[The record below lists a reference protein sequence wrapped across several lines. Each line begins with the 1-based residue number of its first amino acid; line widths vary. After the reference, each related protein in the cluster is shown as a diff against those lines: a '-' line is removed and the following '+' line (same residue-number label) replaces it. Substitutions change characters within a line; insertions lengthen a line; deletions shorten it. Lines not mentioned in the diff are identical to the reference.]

1 MSKSDE
7 RGRLITIEGGEG
19 VGKSSSMD
27 FVAGHLTDRGL
38 PVHQTREPGGTRFAE
53 AVRELLVNRDSAP
66 IPPKAELLLIFAAR
80 DSHIE
85 SVIRPALERGTWV
98 LCDRFTD
105 ASYAYQGGGRQ
116 LGQEPVAWLENW
128 IQGSLRPDLTLL
140 LDAPVEVGMARAD
153 HRGERDRFES
163 EAGTFMKRVREAYL
177 ERAEREPD
185 RIRVIDAAG
194 DRQAVRANLR
204 QTLDDWLADKLP
216 DVSQPEK
223 RHDRGE

>member
-1 MSKSDE
+1 MSKAGE

-19 VGKSSSMD
+19 VGKSSCMD
-27 FVAGHLTDRGL
+27 FVAGHLADRGL

-66 IPPKAELLLIFAAR
+66 VTPKAELLLIFAAR

-85 SVIRPALERGTWV
+85 SVIRPALDQGTWV

-128 IQGSLRPDLTLL
+128 IQDSLRPDLTLL

-163 EAGTFMKRVREAYL
+163 EASAFMNRVRETYL
-177 ERAEREPD
+177 ERAKSEPD

-194 DRQAVRANLR
+194 TQQTVRTNLSR
-204 QTLDDWLADKLP
+204 TLDDWLADKLSDTP
-216 DVSQPEK
+216 QPEK
-223 RHDRGE
+223 RHGRGE

>member
-1 MSKSDE
+1 MSKAGE

-27 FVAGHLTDRGL
+27 FVAGHLADRGL

-66 IPPKAELLLIFAAR
+66 VTPKAELLLIFAAR

-128 IQGSLRPDLTLL
+128 IQDSLRPDLTLL

-163 EAGTFMKRVREAYL
+163 EAGAFMNRVREAYL
-177 ERAEREPD
+177 ERAEAEPD

-194 DRQAVRANLR
+194 TQQTVRTNLSR
-204 QTLDDWLADKLP
+204 TLDDWLANKLSDTP
-216 DVSQPEK
+216 QPEK
-223 RHDRGE
+223 HHDRGE